1 MLNQK
6 MQDAINKQIN
16 NELFSMY
23 SYLAMSA
30 YCENRQFAGCAHWL
44 RMQSME
50 EHAHAI
56 RLYDFLIARNCRVSL
71 TSIAE
76 PQNDFE
82 SITDVFSKSLSQEET
97 ITQQINSLYELA
109 HQEKAFAAMVELEWF
124 INEQVEEEKTAR
136 EIVHKFNLVQND
148 PAAMLDM
155 DRELAGRT
163 AEEA

>member
-1 MLNQK
+1 MCSPNR
-6 MQDAINKQIN
+6 
-16 NELFSMY
+16 
-23 SYLAMSA
+23 SA
-30 YCENRQFAGCAHWL
+30 
-44 RMQSME
+44 
-50 EHAHAI
+50 
-56 RLYDFLIARNCRVSL
+56 
-71 TSIAE
+71 
-76 PQNDFE
+76 
-82 SITDVFSKSLSQEET
+82 QEET